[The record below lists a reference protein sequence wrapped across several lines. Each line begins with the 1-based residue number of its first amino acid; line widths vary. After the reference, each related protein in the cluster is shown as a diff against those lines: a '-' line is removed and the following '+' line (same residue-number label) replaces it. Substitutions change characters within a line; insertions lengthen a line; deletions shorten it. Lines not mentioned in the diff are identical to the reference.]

1 MPRPQKRGRRAD
13 ADKEFRVDP
22 TEEDEEDEEEE
33 PVADDDDDDE
43 ALQKKQR
50 EVDAKNGFDLWGDVK
65 RDKTTSPKGPL
76 AFLHG
81 NNTLGAWRPGRK
93 LPDHLV
99 KAYRKIGHPLQSCS
113 RSRKFVETLAKI
125 CVEADVP
132 FPLPGKGYTNRVW
145 IAMLLAWRAPMKKG
159 GRRRLQLERA
169 AFLTHQLLK
178 VSATAACALAPPKPG
193 ACKVCVAT
201 ALKLLER
208 FPDADEIDLGGYIK
222 VTRIKKRRADD
233 DFKLTVLN
241 KKKLHRDHLELS
253 LLFRGWLC
261 NHCNTRKLH
270 KLDSLSSDDYEVF
283 GRRVYVNCTT
293 FI

>member
-1 MPRPQKRGRRAD
+1 MPSTRRGRAAD
-13 ADKEFRVDP
+13 ADEEFRVDP
-22 TEEDEEDEEEE
+22 AEEDEEEE
-33 PVADDDDDDE
+33 PVADDDDDEE
-43 ALQKKQR
+43 ARRKKQR
-50 EVDAKNGFDLWGDVK
+50 EVDAKNGLDLWGDVQ

-169 AFLTHQLLK
+169 AFLTSQLLG
-178 VSATAACALAPPKPG
+178 VSATASYKFATPKPG
-193 ACKVCVAT
+193 ACKLCSAI
-201 ALKLLER
+201 AIKLLKI
-208 FPDADEIDLGGYIK
+208 FPLADEITYRDYVK
-222 VTRIKKRRADD
+222 VTRVGAG
-233 DFKLTVLN
+233 FELTVL
-241 KKKLHRDHLELS
+241 KKKRLYRDHLELS
-253 LLFRGWLC
+253 LLFRGWVCMQC
-261 NHCNTRKLH
+261 NSRTLH
-270 KLDSLSSDDYEVF
+270 KLDSLSSDDYKVF

>member
-1 MPRPQKRGRRAD
+1 MSRPAKRGRRAE
-13 ADKEFRVDP
+13 ADEEFRVDP
-22 TEEDEEDEEEE
+22 TEEDEEEE

-50 EVDAKNGFDLWGDVK
+50 EVDAKNGFDLWGDVQ
-65 RDKTTSPKGPL
+65 RDKKKNPPGPL
-76 AFLHG
+76 ARLQG
-81 NNTLGAWRPGRK
+81 NTHTLGAWRPDQQ
-93 LPDHLV
+93 LPAEIVD
-99 KAYRKIGHPLQSCS
+99 AYRKIGHPLRRCS

-125 CVEADVP
+125 TLECNVP
-132 FPLPGKGYTNRVW
+132 FPTPGKGYTNRTW

-169 AFLTHQLLK
+169 AFLTYQLLK

-193 ACKVCVAT
+193 ACKLCVAT

-233 DFKLTVLN
+233 DFELTVLN
-241 KKKLHRDHLELS
+241 KKKLYRDHLELS
-253 LLFRGWLC
+253 ILFRGWLC
-261 NHCNTRKLH
+261 HHCNNRTLH

>member
-1 MPRPQKRGRRAD
+1 MPPTRGGRRTDAD
-13 ADKEFRVDP
+13 ADEEFRVDP
-22 TEEDEEDEEEE
+22 AEEDEEEE
-33 PVADDDDDDE
+33 PVADDEEDE
-43 ALQKKQR
+43 EVRRKKQR
-50 EVDAKNGFDLWGDVK
+50 EVDAKNGFDLWGDVQ
-65 RDKTTSPKGPL
+65 RDKKKNPPGPL
-76 AFLHG
+76 ARLHG
-81 NNTLGAWRPGRK
+81 NNTLGPWRPDQP
-93 LPDHLV
+93 LPVEVV
-99 KAYRKIGHPLQSCS
+99 KAYAEIGHPLRRCS

-125 CVEADVP
+125 CVECDVP
-132 FPLPGKGYTNRVW
+132 FPMPGKGYTTRTW
-145 IAMLLAWRAPMKKG
+145 IAMLLIWCAPMRKG

-169 AFLTHQLLK
+169 AFFSYQLLK

-201 ALKLLER
+201 AIKLLKR

-233 DFKLTVLN
+233 DFKLTLL
-241 KKKLHRDHLELS
+241 KKKALFRDHLELS
-253 LLFRGWLC
+253 LLFRGWVC
-261 NHCNTRKLH
+261 VHCNSRTLH